1 MTVGNAHRRARPR
14 VLLFTE
20 TFPALGPHEPFIAVE
35 VQHLAG
41 AIDLVLIPTTRI
53 QGPTVSLPAGVEVEG
68 GLADYMAGVRGRLA
82 GLVKSAVSPETYR
95 EIFRFGAR
103 ACDPRVVAAVI
114 VRGARMHMARTWT
127 RRYLKS
133 AGPVVA
139 YSWWASAVGY
149 GIARAS
155 QDVGVP
161 CISRIHGYELYPEQ
175 DRLGRIPFQAPGLRQ
190 FDAVYPVSTA
200 GAEFLKDAYPV
211 LEPRIK
217 VAYLGVEDYS
227 VRKGPSIDG
236 VFRIVSCSSCIP
248 LKRVELLAMSMS
260 CLLRD
265 HPEITFTWTHIGDGP
280 TLPDVK
286 RLVEAEPHLAER
298 CIFTGFLPQG
308 AGPVLAEQHCDVFLN
323 VSTSEGLP
331 VTLMEAACCG
341 IPLIAT
347 AVGGNAEIVDE
358 TCGLL
363 LRPNPDPEEV
373 AAAIASIA
381 RLSTDDRNRLRV
393 GSRDRWSDK
402 FSAEQNYRAFG
413 DLLVTLGSR

>member
-1 MTVGNAHRRARPR
+1 MGNAHPRARPR

-35 VQHLAG
+35 VRHLAG
-41 AIDLVLIPTTRI
+41 AVDLVLIPTTRV

-114 VRGARMHMARTWT
+114 VRGARIQMARAWT

-175 DRLGRIPFQAPGLRQ
+175 DRLGRIPFQKPGLRG
-190 FDAVYPVSTA
+190 FEGVYADSAA
-200 GAEFLKDAYPV
+200 GADFLRNAYPD

-227 VRKGPSIDG
+227 VQKGPSIDG
-236 VFRIVSCSSCIP
+236 VCRIVSCSSCIP
-248 LKRVELLAMSMS
+248 LKRVELLAMSMA

-265 HPEITFTWTHIGDGP
+265 HPDITFTWTHIGDGP
-280 TLPDVK
+280 TLAHVK
-286 RLVEAEPHLAER
+286 SVVNAESLLAER
-298 CIFTGFLPQG
+298 CTFPGFVPQSVG
-308 AGPVLAEQHCDVFLN
+308 RVLAEQHCDVFIN

-363 LRPNPDPEEV
+363 LPPNPGPDEV

-381 RLSTDDRNRLRV
+381 RLSADDRNSLRA
-393 GSRDRWSDK
+393 GSRDRWSDR